1 VYKMIILTW
10 ASFER
15 VVLGHKSVS
24 KKYDTLSTLV
34 GAEALDIQ
42 NQEDCMPVLKPWVT
56 GVLATMFSNLDS
68 LTHEDGDVIARIAT
82 SDTSGSLMK
91 DRYVSPGHVCRVP
104 RLITGLQY
112 HTEHRMANAR
122 RGSREDNLHDGIPYQ
137 DVRVAETTH

>member
-1 VYKMIILTW
+1 
-10 ASFER
+10 
-15 VVLGHKSVS
+15 
-24 KKYDTLSTLV
+24 
-34 GAEALDIQ
+34 
-42 NQEDCMPVLKPWVT
+42 MPVLKPWVT

-122 RGSREDNLHDGIPYQ
+122 RGSREDNLHDGIPCQ